1 MTLMTTF
8 ERWQNKVVA
17 KCDSLGGRQKTT
29 IINESGLYSLI
40 LSSKLPMAREFKWA
54 QWKFSGDKH
63 KSAHPINLGD
73 SQDLPGRQYTSA
85 LPM

>member
-1 MTLMTTF
+1 MYIIFKVCL
-8 ERWQNKVVA
+8 EYPQNIEEIKRSND
-17 KCDSLGGRQKTT
+17 KKNT
-29 IINESGLYSLI
+29 
-40 LSSKLPMAREFKWA
+40 A

>member
-40 LSSKLPMAREFKWA
+40 LSSKLPMAREFKCPEVKCWM
-54 QWKFSGDKH
+54 H
-63 KSAHPINLGD
+63 KKRGKIWLKTDIFPLIFL
-73 SQDLPGRQYTSA
+73 
-85 LPM
+85 